1 MAAGR
6 RQGNIGGIMVATV
19 AVAIILAAPHYV
31 EEPLFWLA
39 LIALPVLSVWITVPL
54 GIRRNNWN
62 PIDFGYDPFDP
73 AGPEAPDEVAARFR
87 SATADLEALGFVRR
101 GCYRHN
107 EASHGIVPH
116 LGLFERPGTWEVA
129 KLMVNLTRFGPRAT
143 FAFQTTFADGTEM
156 VTSDAAELPP
166 WPRREG
172 VLGMAFPEIR
182 STSTLFEV
190 HRALAARHGGRP
202 VRELPPSDDGLIDH
216 LRATVEKNR
225 AWPLAI
231 GFTERDEAR
240 GVFRP
245 TWKSAFWN
253 AWGRLWPVGAIR
265 RALRRRSA
273 RRTLREL
280 VLEGRLAEGADRT

>member
-6 RQGNIGGIMVATV
+6 RQGTIGGIMFATV
-19 AVAIILAAPHYV
+19 AAAIILAAPRYV
-31 EEPLFWLA
+31 EEPVFWIA
-39 LIALPVLSVWITVPL
+39 LIALPWLSVWITAPL

-62 PIDFGYDPFDP
+62 PIDFGHHPFDP
-73 AGPEAPDEVAARFR
+73 SGLEAPDEVAARFR
-87 SATADLEALGFVRR
+87 CATADLEALGFVRR

-107 EASHGIVPH
+107 PASHGIVPY

-129 KLMVNLTRFGPRAT
+129 KLMINLTRLGPRT
-143 FAFQTTFADGTEM
+143 TLMFQTTFADGTEM
-156 VTSDAAELPP
+156 VTSDATELPP

-172 VLGMAFPEIR
+172 VLGMPFPEIG
-182 STSTLFEV
+182 STSTLLEI

-202 VRELPPSDDGLIDH
+202 VREMPPADDRLLDY

-245 TWKSAFWN
+245 TWKAAFWN

-265 RALRRRSA
+265 RAFRRRRA
-273 RRTLREL
+273 GQTLREL
-280 VLEGRLAEGADRT
+280 VLEGRLAEGGIRA

>member
-1 MAAGR
+1 MAAGQR
-6 RQGNIGGIMVATV
+6 RGTIGGIMVATA
-19 AVAIILAAPHYV
+19 AVAFVLAAPHYFD
-31 EEPLFWLA
+31 EPLFWIA
-39 LIALPVLSVWITVPL
+39 LIALPWLSVWITAPL
-54 GIRRNNWN
+54 GIHRNNWN
-62 PIDFGYDPFDP
+62 PIDFGHHPFDP
-73 AGPEAPDEVAARFR
+73 SGPDVPDEVATRLR
-87 SATADLEALGFVRR
+87 PATADLEALGFVRR

-107 EASHGIVPH
+107 PASHGIVPY

-129 KLMVNLTRFGPRAT
+129 KLMIHLARLGPRT
-143 FAFQTTFADGTEM
+143 TLMFQTTFGDGTEL
-156 VTSDAAELPP
+156 VTSDSAELPA

-190 HRALAARHGGRP
+190 HRALGARHGGRP
-202 VRELPPSDDGLIDH
+202 VREMPPADDRLVDH

-231 GFTERDEAR
+231 GFQERDDAR
-240 GVFRP
+240 GVYRP
-245 TWKSAFWN
+245 TWKAAFWN

-265 RALRRRSA
+265 KAFRRRRA

-280 VLEGRLAEGADRT
+280 VLEGRLAEGGIRA